1 MAQEERLFKLNS
13 IYLHPAELF
22 LSILRN
28 YFFRFCGI
36 ISLDS
41 AEYFLSIPQNYY
53 DPGLIYDAM
62 AFVNLALF
70 KTWQFVPIIVK

>member
-41 AEYFLSIPQNYY
+41 AEYFLSIPHNYF
-53 DPGLIYDAM
+53 DPGLIYDCNGIHELGIIQ
-62 AFVNLALF
+62 NLA
-70 KTWQFVPIIVK
+70 ICANNS